1 MMKKT
6 ITYGGAFFCLL
17 YLMCFSLAA
26 QGLRTSNVQDA
37 DIYEAQKRV
46 DHYHHLRNMGYQ
58 DKEIFEDL
66 GNANFLAENYE
77 SALFWYEKLIE
88 LSEDGVIG
96 PTYYERYQY
105 AQGRTGRPS
114 FTNVKEDKDWYAAI
128 KADYEIRENSV
139 EYTSATPASD
149 KYRELDFL
157 QQRDGSFDDE
167 VTSVRELESLIGDD
181 MGDQNGYKAP
191 ISLTA
196 DGKTAYFSKAT
207 FEKPL
212 YGIFSKK
219 ELVHKIYRA
228 EKLDGQW
235 RNIREVALAPKH
247 ASTMH
252 PTVTSDGKRLFFASD
267 MPGTFGKYD
276 IYVAAIQSDG
286 SYGVPKNLGEK
297 VNTDKNEL
305 YPNLAGGTTLF
316 FASEGR
322 EGYGGLDVF
331 MVQVNHKKVSWAVN
345 LGNPINSE
353 EDDFSIFLMADKGE
367 GYVMSNRG
375 KDNGAIT
382 KVAFSYTNKGNNQA
396 TEKREYNLLEAL
408 NNDLRIDY
416 SSSLFDNE

>member
-1 MMKKT
+1 
-6 ITYGGAFFCLL
+6 
-17 YLMCFSLAA
+17 MCFSLAA
-26 QGLRTSNVQDA
+26 QGLRTNNVKDS
-37 DIYEAQKRV
+37 DVYEAQKRV

-66 GNANFLAENYE
+66 GNANFLAENYG

-88 LSEDGVIG
+88 LSEDGIIG

-128 KADYEIRENSV
+128 KADYEINKNSV
-139 EYTSATPASD
+139 AYTSATPATD

-157 QQRDGSFDDE
+157 QQRDASFDDK
-167 VTSVRELESLIGDD
+167 VTSMGQLESLIGDSLE
-181 MGDQNGYKAP
+181 DQNGYNAP
-191 ISLTA
+191 ITMTA

-207 FEKPL
+207 YEKPM

-219 ELVHKIYRA
+219 EVVHKIYRA
-228 EKLDGQW
+228 EKQDGQW
-235 RNIREVALAPKH
+235 RNVQEVALAPKH
-247 ASTMH
+247 YSTIH
-252 PTVTSDGKRLFFASD
+252 PTVSADGKRLFFASD

-276 IYVAAIQSDG
+276 IYVAAVQSNG
-286 SYGVPKNLGEK
+286 AVGVAKNLGEK

-331 MVQVNHKKVSWAVN
+331 MVQVGHKKVSWAVN
-345 LGNPINSE
+345 LGNPINSK

-375 KDNGAIT
+375 TDRNAIN
-382 KVAFSYTNKGNNQA
+382 KVAFSYTKDQNTKA

-408 NNDLRIDY
+408 NNDLRMDY
-416 SSSLFDNE
+416 SSSVFDND

>member
-1 MMKKT
+1 
-6 ITYGGAFFCLL
+6 
-17 YLMCFSLAA
+17 MCFSLAA
-26 QGLRTSNVQDA
+26 QGLRTSNVKDA

-88 LSEDGVIG
+88 LSDDGIIG

-114 FTNVKEDKDWYAAI
+114 FSNVSEDKDWYAAI
-128 KADYEIRENSV
+128 KADYEIKKNSV
-139 EYTSATPASD
+139 AYTSATPASE

-157 QQRDGSFDDE
+157 QQMDASMDGE
-167 VTSVRELESLIGDD
+167 VTSTGTLESLIGDQLD
-181 MGDQNGYKAP
+181 DQNGYKAP
-191 ISLTA
+191 ISMTG
-196 DGKTAYFSKAT
+196 DGKTAYFSMAT
-207 FEKPL
+207 YEKPM

-219 ELVHKIYRA
+219 ELIHKIYRA
-228 EKLDGQW
+228 EQLDGQW
-235 RNIREVALAPKH
+235 GNVQEVTLAPKH
-247 ASTMH
+247 YSTMH
-252 PTVTSDGKRLFFASD
+252 PTVSADGKRLFFASD

-276 IYVAAIQSDG
+276 IYVAAVQSNG
-286 SYGVPKNLGEK
+286 AVGVAKNLGEK
-297 VNTDKNEL
+297 VNTEKNEL

-353 EDDFSIFLMADKGE
+353 EDDFSIFLMAEKGE

-375 KDNGAIT
+375 TDRNAIN
-382 KVAFSYTNKGNNQA
+382 KVAFSYTKDQNTKA

-416 SSSLFDNE
+416 SSSVFDND

>member
-1 MMKKT
+1 MKKT
-6 ITYGGAFFCLL
+6 ITYYGALSCLL

-26 QGLRTSNVQDA
+26 QGLRTNNVKDA

-46 DHYHHLRNMGYQ
+46 EHYHHLRNMGYQ

-88 LSEDGVIG
+88 LSDDGIIG

-128 KADYEIRENSV
+128 KADYEINKNSV
-139 EYTSATPASD
+139 AYTSATPASD

-157 QQRDGSFDDE
+157 QQRDASMDGE
-167 VTSVRELESLIGDD
+167 VTSTGTLESLIGDPL
-181 MGDQNGYKAP
+181 GDQNGYKAP
-191 ISLTA
+191 ISMTA

-207 FEKPL
+207 YEKPI

-235 RNIREVALAPKH
+235 RNVQEVALAPKH
-247 ASTMH
+247 YSTMH
-252 PTVTSDGKRLFFASD
+252 PTVSADGKRLFFASD

-276 IYVAAIQSDG
+276 IYVAAVQSNG
-286 SYGVPKNLGEK
+286 AVGVAKNLGEK

-305 YPNLAGGTTLF
+305 YPNLAGGSTLF

-353 EDDFSIFLMADKGE
+353 EDDFSIFLMAEKGE

-375 KDNGAIT
+375 TDRSAIN
-382 KVAFSYTNKGNNQA
+382 KVAFSYTKDQNAKA

-416 SSSLFDNE
+416 SSSVFEND

>member
-1 MMKKT
+1 MKKT
-6 ITYGGAFFCLL
+6 ITYYGALSCLL
-17 YLMCFSLAA
+17 YLMCFSLTG
-26 QGLRTSNVQDA
+26 QGLRTSNVKDA

-88 LSEDGVIG
+88 LSDDGIIG

-114 FTNVKEDKDWYAAI
+114 FTNVKEDKDWYASI
-128 KADYEIRENSV
+128 KADYEIKKNSV
-139 EYTSATPASD
+139 AYTSATPASD

-157 QQRDGSFDDE
+157 QQRDASMDGE
-167 VTSVRELESLIGDD
+167 VTSTGTLESLIGDQLE
-181 MGDQNGYKAP
+181 DQNGYKAP
-191 ISLTA
+191 ISMTA
-196 DGKTAYFSKAT
+196 DGKTAYFSMAT
-207 FEKPL
+207 YEKPI

-228 EKLDGQW
+228 EKRDGQW
-235 RNIREVALAPKH
+235 GNVQEVALAPKH
-247 ASTMH
+247 FSTMH
-252 PTVTSDGKRLFFASD
+252 PTVSADGKRLFFASD

-276 IYVAAIQSDG
+276 IYVAAVQSNG
-286 SYGVPKNLGEK
+286 AVGVAKNLGEK

-305 YPNLAGGTTLF
+305 YPNLAGGSTLF

-345 LGNPINSE
+345 LGNPINSK
-353 EDDFSIFLMADKGE
+353 EDDFSIFLMAEKGE

-375 KDNGAIT
+375 TDRSAIN
-382 KVAFSYTNKGNNQA
+382 KVAFSYTKEQNAKA

-416 SSSLFDNE
+416 SSSVFDND